1 LAEHGAVNSGVPG
14 SSPGGGV
21 MEKNM
26 IENIRG
32 DVTWGEQFGYI
43 WMCIKEI
50 IKMQISG
57 DNYQPPV

>member
-1 LAEHGAVNSGVPG
+1 
-14 SSPGGGV
+14 

-32 DVTWGEQFGYI
+32 DVTWREQFGYI

-50 IKMQISG
+50 IKIQISG